1 MILGLGMDV
10 CGVERLRRIV
20 EGPRGR
26 RFVERVF
33 TEAERALCSRR
44 ADAISAYAARFAAK
58 EALVKALG
66 APKGVTWQDMEVAR
80 EGGAPFFKLKGVAA
94 NEVARRGC
102 TVWLT
107 MTHDAGMAAATV
119 VLEARP

>member
-1 MILGLGMDV
+1 VIVGLGMDV

-20 EGPRGR
+20 EGPRGA
-26 RFVERVF
+26 RFLQRVF
-33 TEAERALCSRR
+33 TEAERKLCSRR

-66 APKGVTWQDMEVAR
+66 APKGVTWQDMEVTR
-80 EGGAPFFKLKGVAA
+80 EGGAPFFKLEGVAA

-107 MTHDAGMAAATV
+107 ITHDAGMAAATV
-119 VLEARP
+119 VLEVRS